1 MLLVASSKIG
11 ESCMKQKQKNTVCH
25 FRMKHDTAQKLD
37 TRIKRSGF
45 SSRTD
50 FFTAVAEAAL
60 GSASQNL
67 EQTVRNWIDTQLP
80 SESEEQIE
88 SIIEQTI
95 REYLLPVLAIHGADL
110 AFDRTWKDL
119 RRIIHEKTNLW
130 LTESELKK
138 AYQRF
143 ENIHRKELNDYK
155 NEHLEGD
162 EE

>member
-1 MLLVASSKIG
+1 MKGKRKQVA
-11 ESCMKQKQKNTVCH
+11 CH
-25 FRMKHDTAQKLD
+25 FKMEKDTAQKLD
-37 TRIKRSGF
+37 LRIKRSGF
-45 SSRTD
+45 ASRTD

-60 GSASQNL
+60 GSAAQNL
-67 EQTVRNWIDTQLP
+67 EQSVRDWIDSQTPKQT
-80 SESEEQIE
+80 EEEIE

-110 AFDRTWKDL
+110 AFERTWKDL
-119 RRIIHEKTNLW
+119 RRIIREKTNLW
-130 LTESELKK
+130 LTETELKN

-143 ENIHRKELNDYK
+143 ENINRKELNDYK

>member
-1 MLLVASSKIG
+1 MKGKRKQVA
-11 ESCMKQKQKNTVCH
+11 CH
-25 FRMKHDTAQKLD
+25 FKMEKDTAQKLD
-37 TRIKRSGF
+37 LRIKRSGF
-45 SSRTD
+45 ASRTD

-67 EQTVRNWIDTQLP
+67 ELSVRDWIDSQTPKQT
-80 SESEEQIE
+80 EEEIE
-88 SIIEQTI
+88 SVIEQTI

-110 AFDRTWKDL
+110 AFERTWKDL
-119 RRIIHEKTNLW
+119 RRIIREKTNLW
-130 LTESELKK
+130 LTETELKN

-143 ENIHRKELNDYK
+143 ENINRKELNDYK

>member
-1 MLLVASSKIG
+1 
-11 ESCMKQKQKNTVCH
+11 MKGKRKQVVCH
-25 FRMKHDTAQKLD
+25 FKMEKDTAQKLD
-37 TRIKRSGF
+37 LRIKRSGF
-45 SSRTD
+45 ASRTD

-60 GSASQNL
+60 GSAAQNL
-67 EQTVRNWIDTQLP
+67 EQSVRDWIDSQTPKQT
-80 SESEEQIE
+80 EEEIE
-88 SIIEQTI
+88 SVIEQTI

-110 AFDRTWKDL
+110 AFERTWKDL
-119 RRIIHEKTNLW
+119 RRIIREKTNLW
-130 LTESELKK
+130 LTETELKN

>member
-1 MLLVASSKIG
+1 MKGKRKQVA
-11 ESCMKQKQKNTVCH
+11 CH
-25 FRMKHDTAQKLD
+25 FKMEKDTAQKLD
-37 TRIKRSGF
+37 LRIKRSGF
-45 SSRTD
+45 ASRTD

-67 EQTVRNWIDTQLP
+67 EQSVRDWIDSQTPKQT
-80 SESEEQIE
+80 EEEIE
-88 SIIEQTI
+88 SVIEQTI

-110 AFDRTWKDL
+110 AFERTWKDL
-119 RRIIHEKTNLW
+119 RRIIREKTNLW
-130 LTESELKK
+130 LTETELKN

-143 ENIHRKELNDYK
+143 ENINRKELNDYK

>member
-1 MLLVASSKIG
+1 
-11 ESCMKQKQKNTVCH
+11 MKQNQKHVVCH
-25 FRMKHDTAQKLD
+25 FRMKRDTAQKLD
-37 TRIKRSGF
+37 LRIKRSGF
-45 SSRTD
+45 ASRTD

-67 EQTVRNWIDTQLP
+67 EQSVRDWIDSQTPKQT
-80 SESEEQIE
+80 EEEIE
-88 SIIEQTI
+88 SVIEQTI

-110 AFDRTWKDL
+110 AFERTWKDL
-119 RRIIHEKTNLW
+119 RRIIREKTNLW
-130 LTESELKK
+130 LTETELKN

-155 NEHLEGD
+155 NEHLEGN

>member
-1 MLLVASSKIG
+1 MRQN
-11 ESCMKQKQKNTVCH
+11 QKHVVCH

-45 SSRTD
+45 ASRTD

-60 GSASQNL
+60 GQASKNL
-67 EQTVRNWIDTQLP
+67 EESVRDWIDTQTP
-80 SESEEQIE
+80 EQTEEQIE
-88 SIIEQTI
+88 ALLNSTI

-110 AFDRTWKDL
+110 AFERTWKDL
-119 RRIIHEKTNLW
+119 RRIIHDRINLW
-130 LTESELKK
+130 LTESELKT
-138 AYQRF
+138 AYHRF
-143 ENIHRKELNDYK
+143 ENINRKELTDYK

>member
-1 MLLVASSKIG
+1 MKGKRKQVA
-11 ESCMKQKQKNTVCH
+11 CH
-25 FRMKHDTAQKLD
+25 FKMEKDTAQKLD
-37 TRIKRSGF
+37 LRIKRSGF
-45 SSRTD
+45 ASRTD

-60 GSASQNL
+60 GSAAQNL
-67 EQTVRNWIDTQLP
+67 EQSVWDWIDSQTPKQT
-80 SESEEQIE
+80 EEEIE
-88 SIIEQTI
+88 SVIEQTI

-110 AFDRTWKDL
+110 AFERTWKDI

-130 LTESELKK
+130 LTETELKN

-143 ENIHRKELNDYK
+143 ENINRKELNDYK

>member
-1 MLLVASSKIG
+1 MKGKRKQVA
-11 ESCMKQKQKNTVCH
+11 CH
-25 FRMKHDTAQKLD
+25 FKMEKDTAQKLD
-37 TRIKRSGF
+37 LRIKRSGF
-45 SSRTD
+45 ASRTD

-60 GSASQNL
+60 GSAAQNL
-67 EQTVRNWIDTQLP
+67 EQSVRDWIDSQTPKQT
-80 SESEEQIE
+80 EEEIE
-88 SIIEQTI
+88 SVIEQTI

-110 AFDRTWKDL
+110 AFERTWKDL

-130 LTESELKK
+130 LTETELKN

-143 ENIHRKELNDYK
+143 ENINRKELNDYK

>member
-1 MLLVASSKIG
+1 
-11 ESCMKQKQKNTVCH
+11 MKQNQKHVVCH
-25 FRMKHDTAQKLD
+25 FRMKRDTAQKLD
-37 TRIKRSGF
+37 LRIKRSGF
-45 SSRTD
+45 ASRTD

-60 GSASQNL
+60 GSAAQNL
-67 EQTVRNWIDTQLP
+67 EQSVRDWIDSQTPKQT
-80 SESEEQIE
+80 EEEIE
-88 SIIEQTI
+88 SVIEQTI

-110 AFDRTWKDL
+110 AFERTWKDI

-130 LTESELKK
+130 LTETELKN

-143 ENIHRKELNDYK
+143 ENINRKELNDYK

>member
-1 MLLVASSKIG
+1 MRQN
-11 ESCMKQKQKNTVCH
+11 QKHVVCH
-25 FRMKHDTAQKLD
+25 FRMKRDTAQKLD
-37 TRIKRSGF
+37 QRIKRSGF
-45 SSRTD
+45 ASRTD

-60 GSASQNL
+60 GQASESL
-67 EQTVRNWIDTQLP
+67 EQTVRDWIDTQLP

-88 SIIEQTI
+88 ALLDSTI
-95 REYLLPVLAIHGADL
+95 REYLFPVLAIHGADL